1 MWARVS
7 SRPLSRLN
15 RAHPKKHDVSVLD
28 FLNDADTIREA
39 FADYY
44 RATIL
49 ADETDPNKLHDL
61 PADLDRAQVYSEV
74 WRDNQDEKR
83 ATIRMRIDVATEPRV
98 A

>member
-1 MWARVS
+1 M
-7 SRPLSRLN
+7 
-15 RAHPKKHDVSVLD
+15 SVLD

-61 PADLDRAQVYSEV
+61 PADLDRAQVYSEEQV
-74 WRDNQDEKR
+74 DELGCGESDSGITN
-83 ATIRMRIDVATEPRV
+83 ATTTSSESPA